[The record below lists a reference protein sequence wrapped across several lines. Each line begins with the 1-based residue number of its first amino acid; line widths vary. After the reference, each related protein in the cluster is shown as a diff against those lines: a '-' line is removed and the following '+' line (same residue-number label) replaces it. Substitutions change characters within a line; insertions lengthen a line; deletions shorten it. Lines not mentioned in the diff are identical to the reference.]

1 MGGNEKLS
9 KAGFT
14 IFTNALGNTGFV
26 GAMTNGGAA
35 AILAH
40 ESVLSRMTKENYPA
54 AAAPT
59 EAFYAPR
66 KPLRMNDEGIEVLYQ
81 PKAHSGADSF
91 VLFRGSDV
99 VVTGDV
105 MDTTRFP
112 VIDIA
117 NGGSINGEIDAL
129 NKLIDLT
136 IAPTPFIY
144 KDVGTYVV
152 PGHGRLCEQMEVV
165 EYRDMVVVM
174 RDRIADLIAKK
185 KTLAEIKAARPG
197 LPYETRYGAKTG
209 QLDDRHVHRGGA
221 TRASRQVA
229 AMKTE
234 PLIALATPAAALRRA
249 GAARPWR
256 RPAGGAAGTPR
267 AAAPVDITGYWVS
280 VVTEDWRY
288 RMVMPAKGDY
298 QGVPLTPAARK
309 IADSWDPAKEAASG
323 EPCKAYGAPA
333 ILRVPGRLHITWQDD
348 QTLKLE
354 TDAGQ
359 QTRLFHF
366 GAWKS
371 PGRSADAA
379 GRFGRRVGR
388 RRPRRHRRVD
398 EGHDHQSQGRLPAQE
413 RRALQRERQPDRVL
427 RGGRRSPTD
436 RRCSWSPSR
445 RPTRTTC
452 ACRS

>member
-1 MGGNEKLS
+1 MVITRVLREVIGLAVPVALVVTLVLQAPSSRVAAQGGDALDVVKVRKNFYMIAGAGGNIGVQIGSDGIVLVNAGTAQASDRVLAELKKLTDLPIRYIINTDADRDFVGGNEKLS

-14 IFTNALGNTGFV
+14 IFTNALGNSGFV
-26 GAMTNGGAA
+26 GAMTNGAAA

-129 NKLIDLT
+129 NRLIDLT

-152 PGHGRLCEQMEVV
+152 PGHGRLSEQMEVV
-165 EYRDMVVVM
+165 EYRDMVVIV
-174 RDRIADLIAKK
+174 RDRIADLIGKK

-209 QLDDRHVHRGGA
+209 AWTTDMFIEAVHK
-221 TRASRQVA
+221 S
-229 AMKTE
+229 
-234 PLIALATPAAALRRA
+234 
-249 GAARPWR
+249 
-256 RPAGGAAGTPR
+256 
-267 AAAPVDITGYWVS
+267 
-280 VVTEDWRY
+280 
-288 RMVMPAKGDY
+288 
-298 QGVPLTPAARK
+298 LTTK
-309 IADSWDPAKEAASG
+309 
-323 EPCKAYGAPA
+323 
-333 ILRVPGRLHITWQDD
+333 
-348 QTLKLE
+348 
-354 TDAGQ
+354 
-359 QTRLFHF
+359 
-366 GAWKS
+366 
-371 PGRSADAA
+371 
-379 GRFGRRVGR
+379 
-388 RRPRRHRRVD
+388 
-398 EGHDHQSQGRLPAQE
+398 
-413 RRALQRERQPDRVL
+413 
-427 RGGRRSPTD
+427 
-436 RRCSWSPSR
+436 
-445 RPTRTTC
+445 
-452 ACRS
+452 